1 MRAFSNPT
9 GPVFTLTPELLERGC
24 RAAAESPRRRII
36 QPVQRAQSDAVQRI
50 VNFLQPGTYVRPH
63 THPRPG
69 QVEFIQVL
77 QGRIGLLVFDA
88 AGTVQSVHDLTA
100 GPLGAIDL
108 EAGVWHTLVC
118 LAPDTV
124 VAEAKLGP
132 YDPQTDKSFASW
144 APEESDPA
152 ASAVLGGFLALFA
165 ASRPHGPC

>member
-1 MRAFSNPT
+1 MKAFPNPT

-24 RAAAESPRRRII
+24 RAAAASPRRRII
-36 QPVQRAQSDAVQRI
+36 QPVQRAQADAVQRI

-77 QGRIGLLVFDA
+77 QGRIGLLVFDP
-88 AGTVQSVHDLTA
+88 AGDLESVYDLEA

-132 YDPQTDKSFASW
+132 YDPLTDKAFAAW

-152 ASAVLGGFLALFA
+152 AAAELQRFLAHFA
-165 ASRPHGPC
+165 AASTR